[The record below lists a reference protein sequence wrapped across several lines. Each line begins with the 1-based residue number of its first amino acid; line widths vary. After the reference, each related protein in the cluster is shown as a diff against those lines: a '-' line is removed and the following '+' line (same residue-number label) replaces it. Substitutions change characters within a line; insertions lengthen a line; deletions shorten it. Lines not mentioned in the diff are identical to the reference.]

1 MLPGPRE
8 SWRSSVGFLLATVG
22 AAVGLGNL
30 WRFSYTASSGGGAA
44 FVILDLGFI
53 VLVGLPVLTA
63 ELVIGRGIRLSP
75 IRALPKLG
83 GRGWALLGA
92 AFVVVGTLVLSVYS
106 NIMGWTL
113 RLLLDTVRGAVPE
126 DTVVHFG

>member
-44 FVILDLGFI
+44 FVILDLGFV

-63 ELVIGRGIRLSP
+63 ELVIGRGTRLSP
-75 IRALPKLG
+75 IRALPRLG